1 MTYLDIPTLPILG
14 TILHNS
20 ALSRPN
26 DRSAAVPLCKGMT
39 VTGAALSPATMASMA
54 ALELDVMPWKVQ
66 ARANAQ

>member
-1 MTYLDIPTLPILG
+1 
-14 TILHNS
+14 
-20 ALSRPN
+20 
-26 DRSAAVPLCKGMT
+26 MT